1 MDSWTYLDSPVPEQN
16 HSKPRLH
23 PGEDLTAL
31 TMLYEQCKVN
41 RSKQKYKKKIIITFQ
56 FYRAFLT
63 LCNYYYYF
71 PEPERAEECCL
82 QSHRQHLQNREVRVI
97 IQLFIEGAAV
107 R

>member
-41 RSKQKYKKKIIITFQ
+41 RSKQKYLK
-56 FYRAFLT
+56 
-63 LCNYYYYF
+63 N
-71 PEPERAEECCL
+71 E
-82 QSHRQHLQNREVRVI
+82 
-97 IQLFIEGAAV
+97 
-107 R
+107 